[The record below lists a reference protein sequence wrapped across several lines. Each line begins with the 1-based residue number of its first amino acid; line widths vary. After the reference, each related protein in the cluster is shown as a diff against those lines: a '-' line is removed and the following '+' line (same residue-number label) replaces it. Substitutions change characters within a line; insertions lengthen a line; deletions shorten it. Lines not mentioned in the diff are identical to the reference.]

1 MLKVLFNKEPEL
13 YFKIRMYELLKTT
26 DMLRLDYLVPYDC
39 LETLIKKHDV
49 LSDPYVVSFTKELE
63 EMLKSSNK
71 GFLGI

>member
-49 LSDPYVVSFTKELE
+49 LSDPYVVSFT
-63 EMLKSSNK
+63 
-71 GFLGI
+71 